1 MGPLKEREDERNKE
15 KGNREKQTKQKK
27 TKKKTKQTET
37 QTNENRC
44 KEAWT
49 RFTTINYCQMLR
61 IQYVNFID
69 KILMFREHFNNKNS
83 LTIGHLP

>member
-1 MGPLKEREDERNKE
+1 MKETRRKERGKNK
-15 KGNREKQTKQKK
+15 KNKN
-27 TKKKTKQTET
+27 KKKTKQTET

-49 RFTTINYCQMLR
+49 RLTAINYCQMLR

-69 KILMFREHFNNKNS
+69 RILMFREHFNNKNS
-83 LTIGHLP
+83 LNIGHLP

>member
-15 KGNREKQTKQKK
+15 KGKGEKQKK
-27 TKKKTKQTET
+27 VKKQNKTTKQTET
-37 QTNENRC
+37 QTNGNRC

-83 LTIGHLP
+83 LNIGHLL

>member
-15 KGNREKQTKQKK
+15 KVKGK
-27 TKKKTKQTET
+27 TKKVKKKNKTTKQTET
-37 QTNENRC
+37 QTNGNRC

-49 RFTTINYCQMLR
+49 HFTTINYFQMLR

-83 LTIGHLP
+83 LNIGHLP